1 MVKYLLLT
9 VLLVGLVAASLGSPV
24 ASGTDDV
31 QDQLPETDM
40 DGSEFFHSPYH
51 RPIGAGFYDYGYPLN
66 RPFGAG
72 YGGLPAVHHPG
83 VLPGVIPQHP
93 FFYHK

>member
-1 MVKYLLLT
+1 MI
-9 VLLVGLVAASLGSPV
+9 LLVGLVAAALSSPV
-24 ASGTDDV
+24 ASGSDDV
-31 QDQLPETDM
+31 ADQLHETDM

-51 RPIGAGFYDYGYPLN
+51 RGPGFGYDYGYPLN
-66 RPFGAG
+66 LPYGAGFGA
-72 YGGLPAVHHPG
+72 LPGVFPG